1 MVHSALTFDVNR
13 MYMAPWTRCDETR
26 RGGGSHLKK
35 HSNIFLRE
43 DGRAG
48 TKLLSLKRSSLVFY
62 APFPSLCVRVCF
74 LIHSKISLVEERGQN
89 RERERESAGCEYLL
103 RENES
108 HFMTVIPFRFSQKQS
123 WGGGRTENWLGL
135 CSRAIIRLN
144 SGRVTHLTNIIRKPT
159 EWSPGEIVLSEAYTA
174 RDLTLDQHVDK
185 LFVNKFILKLFLFC
199 YLSEMC
205 CTAMIDTDRSREI
218 RRGQCSQL

>member
-89 RERERESAGCEYLL
+89 RERERERWMRVPPTGERESFHDRDSVPLFSETKLRRRKNGKLAGTLQQGHHSIKQRPCYTSDQYYPQA
-103 RENES
+103 NG
-108 HFMTVIPFRFSQKQS
+108 MIPR
-123 WGGGRTENWLGL
+123 RN
-135 CSRAIIRLN
+135 CSIR
-144 SGRVTHLTNIIRKPT
+144 S
-159 EWSPGEIVLSEAYTA
+159 
-174 RDLTLDQHVDK
+174 
-185 LFVNKFILKLFLFC
+185 LFC
-199 YLSEMC
+199 KRS
-205 CTAMIDTDRSREI
+205 DTRPTR
-218 RRGQCSQL
+218 